1 MNKST
6 SNDIV
11 RITNATQEQIENFKL
26 SKHLLDLLM
35 EEPFYSRIIRSLS
48 KIETTNI
55 PTAGVL
61 CQDGELT
68 LWWNRKF
75 LAGLKNKEVKGL
87 LKHECLHLVFEH
99 TTERKKDPH
108 LIWNYSTDLAIN
120 SIIPYDEL
128 PKGGLVPGYR
138 LPSLSQEE
146 LEKMDDSAIENYK
159 YISDIIYNL
168 PSNKTS
174 EYYFEIL
181 MKDDKFKECA
191 ESNSNSGLSI
201 GFDDHEGWGDFL
213 DDVGKEFLKE
223 KIKEILKD
231 SIKEADTNGWGSIS
245 HSHRREFYRLVER
258 KIKWED
264 ILNRFCGFTRRDE
277 RRSSNKRL
285 NRKYPGIHP
294 GIKKLYKPMIAIY
307 IDESG
312 SMDDDSL
319 NKFYNEL
326 NVLSKFT
333 DFYVYKFDAEVQ
345 EKEGFLW
352 KKGKSVKL
360 KRGMCGGTCF
370 SSVTKHAIKNK
381 KNFDGYIIFTDGCAP
396 KPPISRGVKRCWL
409 LIPNYK
415 LNFVKDKQDVLINMK

>member
-6 SNDIV
+6 SNDIL
-11 RITNATQEQIENFKL
+11 RISNATKEQIENFKL

-35 EEPFYSRIIRSLS
+35 EEPFYSRIIRSLN
-48 KIETTNI
+48 KVETTNI

-75 LAGLKNKEVKGL
+75 LAGLEHKEVKGL

-99 TTERKKDPH
+99 TSERKKDPH

-128 PKGGLVPGYR
+128 PKGGLVPGHR
-138 LPSLSQEE
+138 LPPLSPDE
-146 LEKMDDSAIENYK
+146 LEKMDDSAIENYNH
-159 YISDIIYNL
+159 ISEIIYNL
-168 PSNKTS
+168 PPNKTS
-174 EYYFEIL
+174 EFYFEIL
-181 MKDDKFKECA
+181 MKDDKIKSYA
-191 ESNSNSGLSI
+191 ESNSGGGISI

-213 DDVGKEFLKE
+213 DDAEKEILKE

-245 HSHRREFYRLVER
+245 HNHRKDFYRLVER

-264 ILNRFCGFTRRDE
+264 ILKRFCGFTRRDE

-294 GIKKLYKPMIAIY
+294 GIKKLYRPMIAVY

-319 NKFYNEL
+319 NRFYNEL

-333 DFYVYKFDAEVQ
+333 DFYVYKFDSEVQ

-360 KRGMCGGTCF
+360 RRGMCGGTCF
-370 SSVTKHAIKNK
+370 KSVTKHAIKNK
-381 KNFDGYIIFTDGCAP
+381 KLFDGYIIFTDGCAP
-396 KPPISRGVKRCWL
+396 KPPTSRGVKRCWI
-409 LIPNYK
+409 LIPDYK
-415 LNFVKDKQDVLINMK
+415 LSFSKDKHDVLINMK